1 MKKLLSSR
9 WTPVLFGVVLMIAT
23 AIGLGIWAKQM
34 VSGNQELQKRLKEL
48 QAKAQAEAAADGNA
62 TKTKKEEKI
71 TDAGKTESNELY
83 EATEEETTQ
92 IIEGAFETLN
102 NMTDPGMLR
111 FDNPA
116 LPRLLSAL
124 SRKDQYLRQRERE
137 IMELEAHINE
147 QLRELNWHTNRI
159 TRSQAEIDKLFES
172 RYAFYKQQ
180 EVTRLQNLARIYEGM
195 DQEDDDYGTKIT
207 QFLQANQQIDKNL
220 NAKIFLHLSP
230 ATQAKMLEEL
240 ATGTPASQ
248 ALYQEIIKS
257 HLKTM
262 PGPGVTGAGGTN
274 GASVPE
280 TTP

>member
-1 MKKLLSSR
+1 
-9 WTPVLFGVVLMIAT
+9 
-23 AIGLGIWAKQM
+23 
-34 VSGNQELQKRLKEL
+34 
-48 QAKAQAEAAADGNA
+48 
-62 TKTKKEEKI
+62 
-71 TDAGKTESNELY
+71 
-83 EATEEETTQ
+83 
-92 IIEGAFETLN
+92 
-102 NMTDPGMLR
+102 
-111 FDNPA
+111 
-116 LPRLLSAL
+116 
-124 SRKDQYLRQRERE
+124 
-137 IMELEAHINE
+137 
-147 QLRELNWHTNRI
+147 
-159 TRSQAEIDKLFES
+159 
-172 RYAFYKQQ
+172 
-180 EVTRLQNLARIYEGM
+180 RLQNLARIYEGM